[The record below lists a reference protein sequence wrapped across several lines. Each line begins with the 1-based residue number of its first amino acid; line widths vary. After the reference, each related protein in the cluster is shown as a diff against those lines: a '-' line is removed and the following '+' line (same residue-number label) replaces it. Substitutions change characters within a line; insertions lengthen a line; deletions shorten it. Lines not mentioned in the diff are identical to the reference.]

1 MGTCI
6 LFHVNHSL
14 FECIYLTTRL
24 RRSCAGH
31 AVKMNISEEVVKR
44 IDDLVREAER
54 GGLVRCMSN
63 LLPILKQLNFS
74 QNVQSIHGKL
84 FIVDC

>member
-1 MGTCI
+1 
-6 LFHVNHSL
+6 
-14 FECIYLTTRL
+14 
-24 RRSCAGH
+24 
-31 AVKMNISEEVVKR
+31 MNISEEVVKR
-44 IDDLVREAER
+44 IDALVREAER

-74 QNVQSIHGKL
+74 QNVQSIQGKL

>member
-1 MGTCI
+1 
-6 LFHVNHSL
+6 
-14 FECIYLTTRL
+14 
-24 RRSCAGH
+24 
-31 AVKMNISEEVVKR
+31 MNISEEVVKR
-44 IDDLVREAER
+44 IDALVREAER